1 VRGWTARRL
10 WLDRSLG
17 DPAAAA
23 ALIDHAVRIARA
35 ILVAHTIGCVG
46 DTAFGIFRRFEI
58 THFHFF
64 FLSHTIIY
72 SLVCL
77 LFG

>member
-1 VRGWTARRL
+1 MRGWTARRL

-17 DPAAAA
+17 DPAAA
-23 ALIDHAVRIARA
+23 AVRIARA